1 MATCRPPTSTIF
13 PYTTLF
19 RSGAQGSGALA
30 LLQKVAPIVTT
41 GTQHRIEGIEFR
53 NGVLELEVQ
62 APAVVALDALR
73 EGVATVPGLRVE
85 LAAATTGEKGAS
97 GRLRIQ
103 EGGP

>member
-73 EGVATVPGLRVE
+73 EGVATVPGLDRKS
-85 LAAATTGEKGAS
+85 T
-97 GRLRIQ
+97 RLNSSHGYISYAVFCSK
-103 EGGP
+103 